1 MFQSWSILC
10 VFWTWHGNF
19 WLQMINFELIVEIQ
33 WYEYEVVRSYIL
45 LCDDDKLREAFQK
58 KTRGKSEN
66 GIKGGGVSDLIHF
79 FKFFQKNEKTLRR
92 GGGKPSI
99 SFLLT
104 SYWLLRKE
112 LFQLIDGKNIH
123 YSSFKDILWGYYFLI
138 VTYRGFSDKGI
149 HKRHHQSPIFYA
161 RFSFFL

>member
-1 MFQSWSILC
+1 
-10 VFWTWHGNF
+10 
-19 WLQMINFELIVEIQ
+19 MINMETRVF
-33 WYEYEVVRSYIL
+33 
-45 LCDDDKLREAFQK
+45 REAFQK

-112 LFQLIDGKNIH
+112 LFQLIYGKKSITVVL
-123 YSSFKDILWGYYFLI
+123 K
-138 VTYRGFSDKGI
+138 
-149 HKRHHQSPIFYA
+149 IFYEGII
-161 RFSFFL
+161 S